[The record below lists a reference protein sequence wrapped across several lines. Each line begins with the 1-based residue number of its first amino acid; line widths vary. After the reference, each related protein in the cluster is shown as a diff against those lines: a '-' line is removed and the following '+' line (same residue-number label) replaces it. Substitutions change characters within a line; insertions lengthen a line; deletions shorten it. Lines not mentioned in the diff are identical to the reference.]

1 MNIKKLLLLAVMPM
15 IGLTVNA
22 QESKVDFT
30 PKKGDV
36 TLAFTLG
43 YNSYASVEAAPLFQ
57 NYYFTEAQ
65 STNWSDKKL
74 MVGFEAGW
82 FVADL
87 WKLSLGGGLNFTNN
101 PGHPGVPGTIDE
113 VYGQNGLNPYDQ
125 MGELPNL
132 VAVADARSF
141 SYNVAIGLD
150 RYFKLKNVP
159 NLMPY
164 LGVRGGY
171 AYGQNVKAY
180 DEPYAMGK
188 SSAET
193 FNIRGA
199 VAFGLDYYILPGFY
213 LGAQIEPF
221 AYTYNRTSSRV
232 QDGIET
238 MKANSHNFNFLAAPT
253 IKVGFKLGKSN
264 SGKSAYG
271 DSSDELNRIAN
282 ELRAIRENQP
292 KEVIHVDTVRVK
304 EDCPPAATEG
314 LRSHVTFTIGSSRVT
329 ELEEMNIM
337 AIAEYLQ
344 KNPDA
349 KANVYGYADNGTG
362 NDDTN
367 RRLAKQRADA
377 VAQMLTGKYGVS
389 SNRVVV
395 NSMQNREQAFST
407 NNWNRVVVVTANN

>member
-22 QESKVDFT
+22 QESKIDFT

-43 YNSYASVEAAPLFQ
+43 YNSYASIEAAPLLQ
-57 NYYFTEAQ
+57 NYYYTASP

-82 FVADL
+82 FVGDL

-101 PGHPGVPGTIDE
+101 PGHPGVPGTIDG
-113 VYGQNGLNPYDQ
+113 VNVNNPYNE

-132 VAVADARSF
+132 VAVADAQSF
-141 SYNVAIGLD
+141 SYNVALGLD
-150 RYFKLKNVP
+150 RYFKLNNVT

-164 LGVRGGY
+164 LGVRAGY

-188 SSAET
+188 STAET

-221 AYTYNRTSSRV
+221 AYTYNRTSNRV
-232 QDGIET
+232 QDGMET
-238 MKANSHNFNFLAAPT
+238 MRANSHNFNFLAAPT
-253 IKVGFKLGKSN
+253 IKVGFKIGKSN
-264 SGKSAYG
+264 KGKNAYG
-271 DSSDELNRIAN
+271 DNSDELNRITN

-292 KEVIHVDTVRVK
+292 KEIVHVDTVKV
-304 EDCPPAATEG
+304 EGDCPPAKTEG
-314 LRSHVTFTIGSSRVT
+314 LRSHVTFNIGTTRVT

-337 AIAEYLQ
+337 AVAEYLQ
-344 KNPDA
+344 KNPNA
-349 KANVYGYADNGTG
+349 KATVYGYADNGTG
-362 NDDTN
+362 NDEIN
-367 RRLAKQRADA
+367 HRLAKQRADA
-377 VAQMLTGKYGVS
+377 VAQILTGKYGVS
-389 SNRVVV
+389 SNRVTV
-395 NSMQNREQAFST
+395 NSMQNREQAFEI
-407 NNWNRVVVVTANN
+407 NNWNRVVVVTANE

>member
-1 MNIKKLLLLAVMPM
+1 MKLKKLLLLAVMPM

-43 YNSYASVEAAPLFQ
+43 YNSYASVEAAPLFE

-101 PGHPGVPGTIDE
+101 PGHPGVPGTIDG
-113 VYGQNGLNPYDQ
+113 VNVNNPYNE

-132 VAVADARSF
+132 VAVADAQSF
-141 SYNVAIGLD
+141 SYNVALGLD
-150 RYFKLKNVP
+150 RYFKLNNVT

-164 LGVRGGY
+164 LGVRAGY

-188 SSAET
+188 STAET

-221 AYTYNRTSSRV
+221 AYTYNRTSNRV

-238 MKANSHNFNFLAAPT
+238 MRANSHNFNFLAAPT
-253 IKVGFKLGKSN
+253 IKVGFKIGKSN
-264 SGKSAYG
+264 KGKNAYG
-271 DSSDELNRIAN
+271 DNSDELNRITN

-292 KEVIHVDTVRVK
+292 KEIVHVDTVKV
-304 EDCPPAATEG
+304 EGDCPPAKTEG
-314 LRSHVTFTIGSSRVT
+314 LRSHVTFNIGTTRVT

-337 AIAEYLQ
+337 AVAEYLQ
-344 KNPDA
+344 KNPNA
-349 KANVYGYADNGTG
+349 KATVYGYADNGTG
-362 NDDTN
+362 NDEIN
-367 RRLAKQRADA
+367 HRLAKQRADA
-377 VAQMLTGKYGVS
+377 VAQILTGKYGVS
-389 SNRVVV
+389 SNRVTV
-395 NSMQNREQAFST
+395 NSMQNREQAFEI
-407 NNWNRVVVVTANN
+407 NNWNRVVVVTANE

>member
-101 PGHPGVPGTIDE
+101 PGHPGVPGTID
-113 VYGQNGLNPYDQ
+113 GINMNNPYDE

-141 SYNVAIGLD
+141 SYNVALGLD

-344 KNPDA
+344 KNPEA

>member
-65 STNWSDKKL
+65 STNWADKKL

-87 WKLSLGGGLNFTNN
+87 WKLSLGGGLNFTNT
-101 PGHPGVPGTIDE
+101 PGHPGVPGTVDNINMQD
-113 VYGQNGLNPYDQ
+113 PYDS
-125 MGELPNL
+125 MGEIPNL
-132 VAVADARSF
+132 VASPSGRTF
-141 SYNVAIGLD
+141 LYNVSIGID
-150 RYFKLKNVP
+150 RYFKLKHVT

-171 AYGQNVKAY
+171 AYGQNVKNY

-188 SSAET
+188 STAET

-221 AYTYNRTSSRV
+221 AYTYNRTSNKP
-232 QDGIET
+232 QEGIYNQ
-238 MKANSHNFNFLAAPT
+238 KANSHNFNFLAAPT
-253 IKVGFKLGKSN
+253 IKIGFKIGKSN
-264 SGKSAYG
+264 KGKNAYG
-271 DSSDELNRIAN
+271 DNSEELNRIAN

-292 KEVIHVDTVRVK
+292 KEIIHVDTVTVEK
-304 EDCPPAATEG
+304 DCPPAKVEG
-314 LRSHVTFTIGSSRVT
+314 LKSHVTFTIGSARVT
-329 ELEEMNIM
+329 ELEEMNIL
-337 AIAEYLQ
+337 AVAEYLQ
-344 KNPDA
+344 KNPNA
-349 KANVYGYADNGTG
+349 KAIVYGYADNGTG
-362 NDDTN
+362 NDEIN
-367 RRLAKQRADA
+367 HRLAKQRADA
-377 VAQMLTGKYGVS
+377 VAKILSDKYNVS
-389 SNRVVV
+389 SSRIEVQ
-395 NSMQNREQAFST
+395 SMQNREQAFQT
-407 NNWNRVVVVTANN
+407 NNWNRVVVVTANE

>member
-113 VYGQNGLNPYDQ
+113 INMNNPYNE
-125 MGELPNL
+125 MGNLPNL
-132 VAVADARSF
+132 VAVADAQSF
-141 SYNVAIGLD
+141 SYNVALGLD

-171 AYGQNVKAY
+171 AYGQNQKAY

-188 SSAET
+188 SVAET

-232 QDGIET
+232 QDGMET
-238 MKANSHNFNFLAAPT
+238 MRANSHNFNFLAAPT

-271 DSSDELNRIAN
+271 DNSDELNRIAN

-329 ELEEMNIM
+329 ELEEMNIL

-349 KANVYGYADNGTG
+349 KANIYGYADNGTG
-362 NDDTN
+362 NDEIN
-367 RRLAKQRADA
+367 HRLAKQRADA

>member
-1 MNIKKLLLLAVMPM
+1 NIKKLLLLAVMPM

-22 QESKVDFT
+22 QESKIDFT

-43 YNSYASVEAAPLFQ
+43 YNSYASVEAPALFQ

-82 FVADL
+82 FVSDL

-101 PGHPGVPGTIDE
+101 PGHPGVPGTVENVNYD
-113 VYGQNGLNPYDQ
+113 NPYDM

-132 VAVADARSF
+132 VAVADAQSF
-141 SYNVAIGLD
+141 SYNVALGLD
-150 RYFKLKNVP
+150 RYFKLNSVT

-171 AYGQNVKAY
+171 AYGQNQKVY

-188 SSAET
+188 SSAES

-221 AYTYNRTSSRV
+221 AYTYNRTVNRV
-232 QDGIET
+232 QEGLERHS
-238 MKANSHNFNFLAAPT
+238 ANSHNFNFLAAPT
-253 IKVGFKLGKSN
+253 IKIGFKIGKSN
-264 SGKSAYG
+264 KGRSAFG
-271 DSSDELNRIAN
+271 DNTEELNRISN

-292 KEVIHVDTVRVK
+292 KEIIHVDTVTVK
-304 EDCPPAATEG
+304 EECPPAKPSG
-314 LRSHVTFTIGSSRVT
+314 LKGHVTFTIGSSRVT
-329 ELEEMNIM
+329 ELEEMNIL
-337 AIAEYLQ
+337 AISEYMQ

-349 KANVYGYADNGTG
+349 KAIVYGYADNGTG
-362 NDDTN
+362 NDATN
-367 RRLAKQRADA
+367 QRLAKQRADA
-377 VAQMLTGKYGVS
+377 VAKLLTDKYGVS
-389 SNRVVV
+389 ANRVEVQ
-395 NSMQNREQAFST
+395 SMQNREQAFQT
-407 NNWNRVVVVTANN
+407 NNWNRVVVVTAEE

>member
-113 VYGQNGLNPYDQ
+113 INMNNPYNE
-125 MGELPNL
+125 MGNLPNL
-132 VAVADARSF
+132 VAVADAQSF
-141 SYNVAIGLD
+141 SYNVALGLD

-171 AYGQNVKAY
+171 AYGQNQKAY

-188 SSAET
+188 SVAET

-232 QDGIET
+232 QDGMET
-238 MKANSHNFNFLAAPT
+238 MRANSHNFNFLAAPT

-264 SGKSAYG
+264 RGKSAYG

-329 ELEEMNIM
+329 ELEEMNIL

-349 KANVYGYADNGTG
+349 KANIYGYADNGTG
-362 NDDTN
+362 NDEIN
-367 RRLAKQRADA
+367 HRLAKQRADA

>member
-1 MNIKKLLLLAVMPM
+1 MKLKKLLLLAVMPM

-43 YNSYASVEAAPLFQ
+43 YNSYASVEAAPLFE

-101 PGHPGVPGTIDE
+101 PGHPGVPGTIDG
-113 VYGQNGLNPYDQ
+113 VNVNNPYNE

-132 VAVADARSF
+132 VAVADAQSF
-141 SYNVAIGLD
+141 SYNVALGLD
-150 RYFKLKNVP
+150 RYFKLNNVT

-164 LGVRGGY
+164 LGVRAGY

-188 SSAET
+188 STAET

-221 AYTYNRTSSRV
+221 AYTYNRTSNRV

-238 MKANSHNFNFLAAPT
+238 MRANSHNFNFLAAPT
-253 IKVGFKLGKSN
+253 IKVGFKIGKSN
-264 SGKSAYG
+264 KGKNAYG
-271 DSSDELNRIAN
+271 DNSDELNRITN

-292 KEVIHVDTVRVK
+292 KEIVHVDTVRVK
-304 EDCPPAATEG
+304 EDCPPAKTEG
-314 LRSHVTFTIGSSRVT
+314 LRSHVTFNIGTTRVT

-337 AIAEYLQ
+337 AVAEYLQ
-344 KNPDA
+344 KNPNA
-349 KANVYGYADNGTG
+349 KATVYGYADNGTG
-362 NDDTN
+362 NDEIN
-367 RRLAKQRADA
+367 HRLAKQRADA
-377 VAQMLTGKYGVS
+377 VAQILTGKYGVS
-389 SNRVVV
+389 SNRVTV
-395 NSMQNREQAFST
+395 NSMQNREQAFEI
-407 NNWNRVVVVTANN
+407 NNWNRVVVVTANE

>member
-22 QESKVDFT
+22 QGSKIDFT

-43 YNSYASVEAAPLFQ
+43 YNSYASIEAAPLLET
-57 NYYFTEAQ
+57 YYYTASP

-82 FVADL
+82 FVGDL

-101 PGHPGVPGTIDE
+101 PGHPGVPGTIE
-113 VYGQNGLNPYDQ
+113 NINVNNPYDDDY
-125 MGELPNL
+125 MGEVPNL
-132 VAVADARSF
+132 VAVANSQTF

-150 RYFKLKNVP
+150 RYFKLNNVT

-171 AYGQNVKAY
+171 AYGNNIQKY

-188 SSAET
+188 ATAET

-199 VAFGLDYYILPGFY
+199 IAFGLDYYILPALY

-221 AYTYNRTSSRV
+221 AYTYNMTTNKPQEGMAR
-232 QDGIET
+232 Q
-238 MKANSHNFNFLAAPT
+238 KANSHNFNFLAAPT
-253 IKVGFKLGKSN
+253 IKIGFKIGKSN
-264 SGKSAYG
+264 KGKSAYN
-271 DSSDELNRIAN
+271 DSTDELNRIAN

-292 KEVIHVDTVRVK
+292 KEIIHVDTVTVK
-304 EDCPPAATEG
+304 EDCPPAKTEG
-314 LRSHVTFTIGSSRVT
+314 LKSHVTFTIGSAKVT
-329 ELEEMNIM
+329 ELEEMNIL
-337 AIAEYLQ
+337 AVAEYMQ
-344 KNPDA
+344 KNPGA
-349 KANVYGYADNGTG
+349 KAIVYGYADNGTG
-362 NDDTN
+362 NDEIN
-367 RRLAKQRADA
+367 HRLAKQRADA
-377 VAQMLTGKYGVS
+377 VAQVLTGKYNIS
-389 SNRVVV
+389 SSRVEVQ
-395 NSMQNREQAFST
+395 SMQNREQAFQT
-407 NNWNRVVVVTANN
+407 NNWNRVVVVTANE

>member
-1 MNIKKLLLLAVMPM
+1 M

-101 PGHPGVPGTIDE
+101 PGHPGVPGTID
-113 VYGQNGLNPYDQ
+113 GINMNNPYDE

-141 SYNVAIGLD
+141 SYNVALGVD

>member
-1 MNIKKLLLLAVMPM
+1 
-15 IGLTVNA
+15 
-22 QESKVDFT
+22 
-30 PKKGDV
+30 
-36 TLAFTLG
+36 
-43 YNSYASVEAAPLFQ
+43 
-57 NYYFTEAQ
+57 
-65 STNWSDKKL
+65 

-101 PGHPGVPGTIDE
+101 PGHPGVPGTIDAITPISI
-113 VYGQNGLNPYDQ
+113 NPNTGVGGGSDPYEL

-150 RYFKLKNVP
+150 RYFKLNNVT

-164 LGVRGGY
+164 LGVRAGY

-253 IKVGFKLGKSN
+253 VKIGFKIGKSN
-264 SGKSAYG
+264 KGKNAYG
-271 DSSDELNRIAN
+271 DNSDELNRITN

-292 KEVIHVDTVRVK
+292 KEIIHVDTVKV
-304 EDCPPAATEG
+304 EGDCPPAKVEG
-314 LRSHVTFTIGSSRVT
+314 LRSHVTFNIGTTRVT
-329 ELEEMNIM
+329 ELEEMNVM
-337 AIAEYLQ
+337 AVAEYLQ
-344 KNPDA
+344 KNPNA
-349 KANVYGYADNGTG
+349 KATIYGYADNGTG
-362 NDDTN
+362 NDEIN
-367 RRLAKQRADA
+367 HRLAKQRADA
-377 VAQMLTGKYGVS
+377 VAQLLTGKYGVS
-389 SNRVVV
+389 SNRVTV
-395 NSMQNREQAFST
+395 NSMQNREQAFEI
-407 NNWNRVVVVTANN
+407 NNWNRVVVLTANE

>member
-57 NYYFTEAQ
+57 SFYFTEAQ

-101 PGHPGVPGTIDE
+101 PGHPGVPGTIDAVNGDYD
-113 VYGQNGLNPYDQ
+113 VYGM

-132 VAVADARSF
+132 VAVADAQSF
-141 SYNVAIGLD
+141 SYNVALGLD
-150 RYFKLKNVP
+150 RYFKLNNVT

-171 AYGQNVKAY
+171 AYGQNQKAY
-180 DEPYAMGK
+180 DEPYAMDK
-188 SSAET
+188 SVAET

-221 AYTYNRTSSRV
+221 AYTYNRTSQRV
-232 QDGIET
+232 QDGMET
-238 MKANSHNFNFLAAPT
+238 MRANSHNFSFMAAPT
-253 IKVGFKLGKSN
+253 IKLGLKLGKSN
-264 SGKSAYG
+264 SGKNAYG
-271 DSSDELNRIAN
+271 DNSDELNRITN

-292 KEVIHVDTVRVK
+292 KEIIHVDTVRVK
-304 EDCPPAATEG
+304 EDCPPAAKEA

-337 AIAEYLQ
+337 AISEYLQ
-344 KNPDA
+344 KNPNA
-349 KANVYGYADNGTG
+349 KAVIYGYADNGTG
-362 NDDTN
+362 NDEIN

-377 VAQMLTGKYGVS
+377 VSQLLTGKYGVS
-389 SNRVVV
+389 SNRIEVK
-395 NSMQNREQAFST
+395 SMQNREQAFATDRKS
-407 NNWNRVVVVTANN
+407 VV

>member
-1 MNIKKLLLLAVMPM
+1 
-15 IGLTVNA
+15 
-22 QESKVDFT
+22 
-30 PKKGDV
+30 
-36 TLAFTLG
+36 
-43 YNSYASVEAAPLFQ
+43 
-57 NYYFTEAQ
+57 
-65 STNWSDKKL
+65 NWSDKKL

>member
-1 MNIKKLLLLAVMPM
+1 
-15 IGLTVNA
+15 
-22 QESKVDFT
+22 
-30 PKKGDV
+30 
-36 TLAFTLG
+36 
-43 YNSYASVEAAPLFQ
+43 
-57 NYYFTEAQ
+57 
-65 STNWSDKKL
+65 
-74 MVGFEAGW
+74 
-82 FVADL
+82 
-87 WKLSLGGGLNFTNN
+87 
-101 PGHPGVPGTIDE
+101 
-113 VYGQNGLNPYDQ
+113 
-125 MGELPNL
+125 
-132 VAVADARSF
+132 
-141 SYNVAIGLD
+141 
-150 RYFKLKNVP
+150 
-159 NLMPY
+159 
-164 LGVRGGY
+164 
-171 AYGQNVKAY
+171 
-180 DEPYAMGK
+180 
-188 SSAET
+188 
-193 FNIRGA
+193 
-199 VAFGLDYYILPGFY
+199 
-213 LGAQIEPF
+213 
-221 AYTYNRTSSRV
+221 
-232 QDGIET
+232 

-329 ELEEMNIM
+329 ELEEMNIL

-349 KANVYGYADNGTG
+349 KANIYGYADNGTG
-362 NDDTN
+362 NDEIN
-367 RRLAKQRADA
+367 HRLAKQRADA

>member
-101 PGHPGVPGTIDE
+101 PGHPGVPGTID
-113 VYGQNGLNPYDQ
+113 GINMNNPYDE

-141 SYNVAIGLD
+141 SYNVALGLD

-271 DSSDELNRIAN
+271 DSSDKLNRIAN

>member
-22 QESKVDFT
+22 QEGSKVDFT

-57 NYYFTEAQ
+57 SFYFTEAQ

-101 PGHPGVPGTIDE
+101 PGHPGVPGTVDAVNGDFD
-113 VYGQNGLNPYDQ
+113 VYGM

-132 VAVADARSF
+132 VAVADAQSF
-141 SYNVAIGLD
+141 SYNVALGLD
-150 RYFKLKNVP
+150 RYFKLNNVT

-171 AYGQNVKAY
+171 AYGQNQKAY

-188 SSAET
+188 TVAET

-221 AYTYNRTSSRV
+221 AYTYNRTSQRV
-232 QDGIET
+232 QDGMET
-238 MKANSHNFNFLAAPT
+238 MRANSHNFSFMAAPT
-253 IKVGFKLGKSN
+253 IKIGLKLGKSN
-264 SGKSAYG
+264 SGKNAYG
-271 DSSDELNRIAN
+271 DNSDELNRITN

-292 KEVIHVDTVRVK
+292 KEVIHVDTVRVT
-304 EDCPPAATEG
+304 EDCPPAAKEA

-329 ELEEMNIM
+329 ELEEMNVM

-344 KNPDA
+344 KNPNA
-349 KANVYGYADNGTG
+349 KAVIYGYADNGTG
-362 NDDTN
+362 NDEIN
-367 RRLAKQRADA
+367 HRLAKQRADA
-377 VAQMLTGKYGVS
+377 VSQLLTGKYGVS
-389 SNRVVV
+389 SSRVQV
-395 NSMQNREQAFST
+395 NSMQNREQAFT
-407 NNWNRVVVVTANN
+407 INNWNRVVVVTANE